1 MRSPGQPQPQPSHV
15 PWALQPS
22 PIPPRQRLAGPRAW
36 LRSRAGRVVIPIITL
51 LLGITLGVLGLLLYA
66 SSIGTEGQ
74 VLVTPLPPP
83 GGDIISQISPTY
95 MARVVQIDLPNSGLP
110 GDVENVR
117 VQLADSDLIHSVQVT
132 ITGDDQ
138 VGVLGFEMI
147 RHMTVVEQLFVQNC
161 QIQVNVLHADLGGI
175 PVTGFVT
182 AFEGQIDQQ
191 LQLKTNDLPPG
202 FTYCVTAVSSKPD
215 GVFVT
220 ISATPQ

>member
-1 MRSPGQPQPQPSHV
+1 MKSPGQPQPQPPHV
-15 PWALQPS
+15 PWVLQPS

-36 LRSRAGRVVIPIITL
+36 LRSRAGRVAIPIITL
-51 LLGITLGVLGLLLYA
+51 LLGIMLGVLGLLLYA
-66 SSIGTEGQ
+66 SSISTEGQ

-83 GGDIISQISPTY
+83 GGDIISQVSPAY
-95 MARVVQIDLPNSGLP
+95 MARVVQKDLPNSGLP

-138 VGVLGFEMI
+138 VGVLGFQMT
-147 RHMTVVEQLFVQNC
+147 RHVTVVEQLFVQNC
-161 QIQVNVLHADLGGI
+161 QIQVNVLHADLEGI

-191 LQLKTNDLPPG
+191 LQLKTNDLPAG
-202 FTYCVTAVSSKPD
+202 FTYCVTAVMSKPD
-215 GVFVT
+215 GLFVMV
-220 ISATPQ
+220 SATPQ